1 MEPPSWSMSFFTAWG
16 WLSLAAITAGLEI
29 MLPGAFMI
37 WLSAA
42 AFATAIAVGILGFS
56 WGWQLVAFAVFSL
69 AAVLASQRWKARN
82 PIISDDPALN
92 RRGTRMIGETVIVTE
107 PIIGGRG
114 RVKLGD
120 GEWIARG
127 PDAPAGS
134 RVRITGADGSI
145 LNVVPDA

>member
-1 MEPPSWSMSFFTAWG
+1 MEPPAWSAPFFTAWG

-29 MLPGAFMI
+29 ILPGAFMI

-42 AFATAIAVGILGFS
+42 ALATAITVGLFGFD
-56 WGWQLVAFAVFSL
+56 WGWQLVTFAVFAL
-69 AAVLASQRWKARN
+69 VALLASQRWKARN
-82 PIISDDPALN
+82 PIVSDDPALN
-92 RRGTRMIGETVIVTE
+92 RRGVRMIGETVIVVD
-107 PIIGGRG
+107 PIIGGHG

-127 PDAPAGS
+127 PDAPLGA
-134 RVRITGADGSI
+134 RMRITGADGAI